1 MGVYRLT
8 EGNDLI
14 GIDPFRYPSN
24 DPGPFVVYGLGGD
37 DGVTGGDFN
46 DTLYGGEGNDSL
58 FGARGANTLF
68 GGNGNDYLQIYN
80 EPGNGPNYD
89 LLADDLFGG
98 AGNDSIQFILGGAS
112 VAHRANG
119 GSGIDTLSISFE
131 SRFETLPDGTSRVL
145 LYNKVID
152 LRAMWTGGWG
162 TIDTGRV
169 RGFEILGGIE
179 GGQGNDRII
188 IGNYNAPL
196 NPGTQRPYDLLIS
209 GLGGDDYI
217 SGGASYDQINGGAGS
232 DRIYG
237 NDGDDYLAA
246 GPSTA
251 GAGNDTIFGG
261 NGNDIILGGGG
272 NDRLYGQA
280 GADNIQALA
289 GDNLILGGAGD
300 DFLTAEFGNDRI
312 YGGGGNDRMS
322 GGDGRNAL
330 YGDAGNDSLS
340 GGADVDVLRG
350 GTGDD
355 FLAGLGGADELY
367 GNSGTDLLQGLNGAD
382 TSYGGAG
389 NDTLDETVQDDSAND
404 RLYGDAGDDILR
416 GGGGADWLFGG
427 TGADTLTGGAGR
439 DSFWFTTAP
448 DGDTITDF
456 SRAEG
461 DRILLS
467 QDVFTAFAN
476 KGKLAADAFRA
487 GVEVDAARDASDRIL
502 YNTATGELRYDVD
515 GVGGAAAQ
523 LIATLGDGSHPRL
536 SYVDILIVA

>member
-37 DGVTGGDFN
+37 DGITGGNFN

-58 FGARGANTLF
+58 FGARGANTLY

-80 EPGNGPNYD
+80 EGDVGPNYD

-98 AGNDSIQFILGGAS
+98 AGDDSIQFILGGAS

-119 GSGIDTLSISFE
+119 GSGTDTLSISFE
-131 SRFETLPDGTSRVL
+131 SRFETLPDGSSRL
-145 LYNKVID
+145 ILYDKVID

-162 TIDTGRV
+162 TVDTGRV
-169 RGFEILGGIE
+169 RGFEILGGIA

-196 NPGTQRPYDLLIS
+196 IPGTQRPRDLLID
-209 GLGGDDYI
+209 GNGGDDYI

-261 NGNDIILGGGG
+261 NGNDIITGGGG

-367 GNSGTDLLQGLNGAD
+367 GNAGTDLLQGLNGAD
-382 TSYGGAG
+382 TSYGGSG
-389 NDTLDETVQDDSAND
+389 NATLDETVQDDSAND

-456 SRAEG
+456 NRAEG

-476 KGKLAADAFRA
+476 RGKLAADAFRA

-502 YNTATGELRYDVD
+502 YNTATGELRYDAD